1 MTAPAPSQLAARAA
15 AAQPAVAA
23 LPLDERLARAAAGR
37 AALAAA
43 GPALVDA
50 AVAAG
55 RPRRFARREL
65 ASALELLDVL
75 PALAEAIRP
84 RPVPAVSGTTTL
96 EWAPYGVVL
105 GWHAANS
112 PIWVPTVVAASA
124 LVAGNAVLARP
135 SSRAT
140 AAGAL
145 VLEALAG
152 PWPAGAVVRVD
163 LPGPAAEPLVWDE
176 QVHAVVAHAST
187 ATCKRQLAGLGAAY
201 AAGARLRPY
210 IAEGSGNDAMV
221 VLAGADL
228 DRAAE
233 AAAIGGFANAG
244 QLCMAPK
251 RIIVERPAW
260 AGLRPRLAAA
270 VAALRVGD
278 PDDEATDVGPLPEG
292 RARAGARAAL
302 AEALAAGGQVL
313 AGAGERGPY
322 FTPTVVVLPRAALG
336 TALWREESF
345 APLRGLTIAE
355 DAADALALANDTPY
369 GLGAAV
375 FGPGEE
381 VVAGLRA
388 ARVMVDEGPLYQ
400 DPRVVVGGVGDSG
413 TAGARPKLEQ
423 LVYARR
429 VHRGPAAAPA

>member
-1 MTAPAPSQLAARAA
+1 MATPAPSELAARAA

-23 LPLDERLARAAAGR
+23 LSLDERLACAARSR

-43 GPALVDA
+43 GPAIVA
-50 AVAAG
+50 RAVAETG

-65 ASALELLDVL
+65 ESALALLDAL

-84 RPVPAVSGTTTL
+84 RPVPAASGSTLL
-96 EWAPYGVVL
+96 EWLPYGVVL

-112 PIWVPTVVAASA
+112 PVWVPTVVAASA
-124 LVAGNAVLARP
+124 LVGGNAALARP
-135 SSRAT
+135 SSRARRC
-140 AAGAL
+140 GAM

-152 PWPAGAVVRVD
+152 PWPDGALTMVD
-163 LPGPAAEPLVWDE
+163 LPGLAAEPLVWDPN
-176 QVHAVVAHAST
+176 VHAVVAHASSD
-187 ATCKRQLAGLGAAY
+187 TCKRQLAALGAAY

-210 IAEGSGNDAMV
+210 IAEGSGNDAMI

-228 DRAAE
+228 GRAAE

-244 QLCMAPK
+244 QLCMAAK

-260 AGLRPRLAAA
+260 EAFRPRLAAA

-278 PDDEATDVGPLPEG
+278 PEDEATDVGPLPEG
-292 RARAGARAAL
+292 RARADARAAL
-302 AEALAAGGQVL
+302 AEALARGGQVL
-313 AGAGERGPY
+313 VGEGERGPF
-322 FTPTVVVLPRAALG
+322 FTPTVVLLPRAALDV
-336 TALWREESF
+336 ALWRRESF
-345 APLRGLTIAE
+345 APLRGLAVAE
-355 DAADALALANDTPY
+355 DARDALALANDSPY

-400 DPRVVVGGVGDSG
+400 DPHVVVGGVGDSG

-423 LVYARR
+423 LVFARR
-429 VHRGPAAAPA
+429 VHRAPA